1 VGSVLVGKVG
11 YWQPFFSIG
20 SIFSVVGAGLIYTLN
35 LDSTAAQYI
44 GYQVVVSIG
53 TGLTMQIPNI
63 IAQAISSQVD
73 MSVTVSM
80 ALCKFHFKSLVS
92 SLAHHIPIVF
102 QFLGATVGI
111 SAATNIMDNVIIS
124 SLPTNNPNITA
135 TKVLAAGSSSLRE
148 YFPDPDDLS
157 IVVNAYMNGLHA
169 AWIWS
174 IALSGVG
181 LLASFFAEWK
191 SLRPADVKKRLEAK
205 KVASGTPTDA

>member
-1 VGSVLVGKVG
+1 MGKVG
-11 YWQPFFSIG
+11 YWQLFFCIG
-20 SIFSVVGAGLIYTLN
+20 SIFSVVGSGLIYTLN

-53 TGLTMQIPNI
+53 TGLTIQIPII

-73 MSVTVSM
+73 MSVTLSM
-80 ALCKFHFKSLVS
+80 SLCKSHFRSLVS
-92 SLAHHIPIVF
+92 SSLDHRIPLVF
-102 QFLGATVGI
+102 QFLGATVGV
-111 SAATNIMDNVIIS
+111 SAATNIMNSVIIS

-135 TKVLAAGSSSLRE
+135 SKVLAAGSSSLRE
-148 YFPDPDDLS
+148 SFSDPDDLS

-174 IALSGVG
+174 IALPGIG

-191 SLRPADVKKRLEAK
+191 GLRPADVKKRLKAK
-205 KVASGTPTDA
+205 KAASGSPAGA